1 MNLHHTSKK
10 GSRKPGSKNHRLPC
24 LFHQYK
30 GVSLGLVTVAAAT
43 IAATATTAA
52 TATVAATA
60 ATTTVAAA
68 TATEATATTAAA
80 AATRTRGPFTGF
92 VHRQWP
98 AIDLMPI
105 EGRDGSLKTLVGL
118 HLHESKTT
126 RPTGL
131 AIRDHFRTA
140 NCTVRCKHRF

>member
-1 MNLHHTSKK
+1 
-10 GSRKPGSKNHRLPC
+10 
-24 LFHQYK
+24 
-30 GVSLGLVTVAAAT
+30 VSLGLITVAAAT
-43 IAATATTAA
+43 VAATATAA
-52 TATVAATA
+52 STATVAATA
-60 ATTTVAAA
+60 TTTTTVAAA
-68 TATEATATTAAA
+68 TATTEATATAAT

-105 EGRDGSLKTLVGL
+105 EGRDGSLKTFVGL
-118 HLHESKTT
+118 HLHESETT